1 MSQPVLTIGM
11 IFKDDIRS
19 LARCLT
25 ALEPLRR
32 AVPCEL
38 VMADTGSSD
47 GSRELASRRADIL
60 FDFPWVDDFAAARN
74 AVMDRASGTW
84 FLSLDADEYLDGDI
98 RELVRLVSGKDE
110 LSRRATFGKLIIRN
124 YNSYEMDG
132 SYTDFTTQRLVRMSS
147 GQRFEGRIH
156 ETWHPAPED
165 TTVLLRCVLH
175 HDGYVGLDGE
185 RGRAKRERNLRLLR
199 RELERDPDDLTRL
212 VQFIESGRKE
222 PDVLFHL
229 NRAVE
234 LVKKK
239 PQGWNVA
246 GPGIFRYAVSI
257 SEERNLPDLEDRVR
271 QAMEWFPD
279 AYCVRIDVN
288 YLMFSHYWEAGNFR
302 DGIPYGRA
310 YLSAYRD
317 SFSSEKERDRA
328 QRETLLC
335 GAPNHQ
341 RNMKVF
347 LSAAI
352 LWAGEPGELEELP
365 ELLGDL
371 DCAGLN
377 VQQTALLAEVLSGL
391 HAKSRLDAAPLLR
404 AAWEGILSS
413 EGGED
418 RIKAR
423 KGAFLQAGVK
433 AFSKKPE
440 FFRPAWEVFL
450 PLAGECVL
458 GDAAALMACEEP
470 EEAAGLLNRVERWE
484 ELPAAALGHALELGA
499 AFPPPD
505 HPLNIEEMDGLA
517 ARLADDPEG
526 LRRVLDRAAAAN
538 ADGRWQSLA
547 WARSLA
553 LAAVQSFDWADAA
566 PGGVGLAR
574 TFARVE
580 SAFLAAC
587 YAPEVFQGEAL
598 RVLPPMH
605 RFGWH
610 CARAFNALEA
620 GDPLGYVR
628 LLRSGLETA
637 PEMKSMVEYLTE
649 HTPELETA
657 KPSPEL
663 LAMAEKVRMMLS
675 AYPAD
680 DPAVAALKASPAY
693 QKVAHLIEGGEA

>member
-1 MSQPVLTIGM
+1 MSQPILTIGM

-19 LARCLT
+19 LGRCLA

-98 RELVRLVSGKDE
+98 RELVRLVGGKDE

-156 ETWHPAPED
+156 ETWRPAPED

-175 HDGYVGLDGE
+175 HDGYVGLDDE

-229 NRAVE
+229 ERAVE

-257 SEERNLPDLEDRVR
+257 AEERNLPDLEDRVR
-271 QAMEWFPD
+271 Q
-279 AYCVRIDVN
+279 
-288 YLMFSHYWEAGNFR
+288 
-302 DGIPYGRA
+302 
-310 YLSAYRD
+310 
-317 SFSSEKERDRA
+317 
-328 QRETLLC
+328 LL
-335 GAPNHQ
+335 
-341 RNMKVF
+341 
-347 LSAAI
+347 
-352 LWAGEPGELEELP
+352 
-365 ELLGDL
+365 
-371 DCAGLN
+371 
-377 VQQTALLAEVLSGL
+377 
-391 HAKSRLDAAPLLR
+391 
-404 AAWEGILSS
+404 
-413 EGGED
+413 
-418 RIKAR
+418 
-423 KGAFLQAGVK
+423 
-433 AFSKKPE
+433 
-440 FFRPAWEVFL
+440 RPAWEVFL

-470 EEAAGLLNRVERWE
+470 EEAAGLLSRVERWE

-517 ARLADDPEG
+517 ARLADDSEG

-538 ADGRWQSLA
+538 ADGSRQSLA

-566 PGGVGLAR
+566 PGGVELAR

-610 CARAFNALEA
+610 CARAFDALEA

-628 LLRSGLETA
+628 LLRAGLETA
-637 PEMKSMVEYLTE
+637 PEMKLMVEFLTK
-649 HTPELETA
+649 HTPELQA
-657 KPSPEL
+657 PPPSPEL
-663 LAMAEKVRMMLS
+663 RALAEQVRTMLA
-675 AYPAD
+675 AYDPE
-680 DPAVAALKASPAY
+680 DPAVQAIKANPVYQQVAY
-693 QKVAHLIEGGEA
+693 LIEGDNT